1 MFVSFL
7 TITLRKEFTILK
19 LLLSINNSF
28 SSIIPKI
35 QPNIVSYDL
44 SIVARPC
51 EEPTNGIVKVVSL
64 VASLNTASPTY
75 SILLPSV
82 NSVIN
87 WQFSKAYFSTLVNE
101 SGRVV
106 IWSLIASLNV
116 PSLKVLI
123 WQVSSNENDTIDEVL
138 LNAYFPI
145 VVTLL
150 DTAKSIKCTSLH
162 PSNA

>member
-64 VASLNTASPTY
+64 VAPLNTASPTY

-87 WQFSKAYFSTLVNE
+87 
-101 SGRVV
+101 
-106 IWSLIASLNV
+106 
-116 PSLKVLI
+116 
-123 WQVSSNENDTIDEVL
+123 
-138 LNAYFPI
+138 
-145 VVTLL
+145 
-150 DTAKSIKCTSLH
+150 
-162 PSNA
+162 